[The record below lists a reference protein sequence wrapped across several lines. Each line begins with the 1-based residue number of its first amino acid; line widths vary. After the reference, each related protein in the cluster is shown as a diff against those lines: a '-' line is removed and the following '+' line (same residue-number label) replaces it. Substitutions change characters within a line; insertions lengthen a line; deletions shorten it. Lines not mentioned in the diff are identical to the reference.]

1 VLDHHTHVALSEPAP
16 AIKYKSGTEAF
27 LDRLNATDMPAPLRA
42 RVAHEIQHVIKP
54 TLLSKDAP
62 PQQYGPFRGAVFS
75 LRVRRGADLRGVNDS
90 WRPMSKV
97 KFDFLQAQA
106 HRPRRGSNSA
116 YSSRC
121 VVVSQPVV
129 VAKRGKDDVVTG
141 YRAAF
146 DFRKLN
152 AVLEQDKLAPEPV
165 RNVAE
170 HASRAWR
177 TTSLD
182 ATALFNQFELD
193 EDSRF
198 LTTVMIRPGAYYRFR
213 CAPFGLSSILGF
225 AQHALDEFIRADDRA
240 VKVYVDDIVIAHC
253 EPGDWYAAAEELLR
267 VLRRC
272 SERNLALNADKA
284 ELFQSKLIVV
294 GHAIDCDTH
303 TFRPRPARLQALA
316 EFPRPTKASKL
327 RGFLAMASAWSSF
340 VPGWPMHQSLLSRFV
355 SKHGKGPLVWTG
367 GVSRGEA
374 DIISRQA
381 VHNVAMRPLFS
392 HLDRLWL
399 DRRVLLDPGLRAHQV
414 RLVRQVHPELPGHLD
429 FISLVLHRTT
439 RQLLQQVQATL
450 RTPRWCPCLI
460 SQVWVVSLES
470 MLPSPFC

>member
-1 VLDHHTHVALSEPAP
+1 
-16 AIKYKSGTEAF
+16 
-27 LDRLNATDMPAPLRA
+27 M
-42 RVAHEIQHVIKP
+42 
-54 TLLSKDAP
+54 SKDKFDF
-62 PQQYGPFRGAVFS
+62 PQAQAETWVKFGVLEP
-75 LRVRRGADLRGVNDS
+75 VRRGET
-90 WRPMSKV
+90 
-97 KFDFLQAQA
+97 F
-106 HRPRRGSNSA
+106 
-116 YSSRC
+116 
-121 VVVSQPVV
+121 VVSQPVV

-165 RNVAE
+165 RNIAE
-170 HASRAWR
+170 HAARAWR

-253 EPGDWYAAAEELLR
+253 EPGDWHAAAEELLR

-316 EFPRPTKASKL
+316 EFPRRVDR
-327 RGFLAMASAWSSF
+327 RGD
-340 VPGWPMHQSLLSRFV
+340 
-355 SKHGKGPLVWTG
+355 G

-374 DIISRQA
+374 ADHRSRAQARVESDAADVRVHGRLCVGHRVRGDTAGHAGQPDPGRLRRSQDSGTREQA
-381 VHNVAMRPLFS
+381 VPTGARGAGVPRRRARGAASDHR
-392 HLDRLWL
+392 HGDRADL
-399 DRRVLLDPGLRAHQV
+399 AH
-414 RLVRQVHPELPGHLD
+414 
-429 FISLVLHRTT
+429 
-439 RQLLQQVQATL
+439 
-450 RTPRWCPCLI
+450 
-460 SQVWVVSLES
+460 
-470 MLPSPFC
+470 